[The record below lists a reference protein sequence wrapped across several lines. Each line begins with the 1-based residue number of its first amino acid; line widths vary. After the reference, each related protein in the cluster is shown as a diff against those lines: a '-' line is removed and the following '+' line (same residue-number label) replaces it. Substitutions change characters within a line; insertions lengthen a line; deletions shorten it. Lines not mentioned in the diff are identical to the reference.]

1 MQSIINDKQQTD
13 SEFISTN
20 DIDSS
25 QAKKKKGTEF
35 YRLFHIKSFMTLSC
49 LIPLGACVLKVTY

>member
-1 MQSIINDKQQTD
+1 MQLIINDKQKTD

-25 QAKKKKGTEF
+25 QAKKKGTEF
-35 YRLFHIKSFMTLSC
+35 YRLFLIKSFLTLSC